1 MSERM
6 TKWKEDLLLNTE
18 SMVLNEFPQR
28 VDEINALING
38 EKFNTR
44 RIAFICG
51 DKAASQTTLD
61 EEQQQQD
68 DISDERTVLP
78 TKRMKLEPTDNQLS
92 SDAAVSTNKALM
104 EMTQI
109 LYPIITNLMEE
120 ANRVKMWILFL
131 IPKIEDGNNFGVSIQ
146 EDVLAEVEEVENGAT
161 TCLSVIVSY
170 LESRAKMAYKMR
182 KHPYIEDYRQL
193 LIDLDKRQFINLR
206 MSLIE
211 VRNHY
216 GAIHDLIVK
225 NLDKIKKPR
234 SNNVHHL
241 Y

>member
-1 MSERM
+1 MSETM
-6 TKWKEDLLLNTE
+6 TKWKEELLLNTE

-38 EKFNTR
+38 EKFNIR
-44 RIAFICG
+44 RIACICG
-51 DKAASQTTLD
+51 DRTGAVDTTLD
-61 EEQQQQD
+61 EQQD
-68 DISDERTVLP
+68 ETSNETVLP
-78 TKRMKLEPTDNQLS
+78 TKRMKLEPSDNQS
-92 SDAAVSTNKALM
+92 SDAVATNKALM

-109 LYPIITNLMEE
+109 LYPILTNLMEE

-161 TCLSVIVSY
+161 TCLGVIVSY
-170 LESRAKMAYKMR
+170 LESRAKMACKMK
-182 KHPYIEDYRQL
+182 KHPHIEDYRQL